1 MIKINS
7 QELRNAVQAAY
18 EFDSKWGSCIDYGD
32 SDTIGISGYEVFTF
46 NDKVSVYYFRG
57 EEVVGYEGVV

>member
-7 QELRNAVQAAY
+7 QELRNAVQADY
-18 EFDSKWGSCIDYGD
+18 EFDSKWGSCIDYED
-32 SDTIGISGYEVFTF
+32 SDTIGISGYEAFTF

-57 EEVVGYEGVV
+57 EEVVGYEDTV